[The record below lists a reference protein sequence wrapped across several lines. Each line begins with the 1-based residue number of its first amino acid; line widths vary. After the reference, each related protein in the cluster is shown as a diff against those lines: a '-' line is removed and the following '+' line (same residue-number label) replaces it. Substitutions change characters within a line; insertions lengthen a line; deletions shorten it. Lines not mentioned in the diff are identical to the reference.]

1 MPTVK
6 YNGPLPTRR
15 VGWGML
21 IRGQAQEISQEDL
34 DTYRAQLINCTIEG
48 DSLTPPEVEID
59 LGDDG
64 IPDVAWKRATITEW
78 LKGNEVRVRAGL
90 TKAQLL
96 ERVKEHLNPTISE
109 EVEEITEDNNNGDGL
124 ALDNEEESQGDDE

>member
-1 MPTVK
+1 
-6 YNGPLPTRR
+6 
-15 VGWGML
+15 ML